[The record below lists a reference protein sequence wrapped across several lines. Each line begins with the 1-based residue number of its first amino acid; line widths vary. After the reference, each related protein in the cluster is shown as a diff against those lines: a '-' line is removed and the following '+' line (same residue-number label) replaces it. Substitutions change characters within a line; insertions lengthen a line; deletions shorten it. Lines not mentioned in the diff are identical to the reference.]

1 MLNRYKKRLLIPF
14 LAPAVILYAVF
25 YLYPAVQTLL
35 LAFTSWDGVAAQ
47 IPFVG
52 LGNFRRLLDD
62 PVFHQTIGNTVY
74 FTVLGAALLFPTAL
88 FLAFATSDRSLRGV
102 KTMRFV
108 ILAPVTLSVVTAAL
122 LFKFLLN
129 PSFGLVNESLR
140 FVGLESLAQPWLGRE
155 AWAMPAVVVATVWHG
170 IGIWMLFFSAAIGRV
185 PPEVREAARV
195 DGANAFQ
202 VFRHVVFPLIWD
214 VTRILLILWIIQA
227 LQAFAFVYAMT
238 GGGPLRA
245 TEVFATYLYEV
256 TFSQFRFGYG
266 AAIAVFMTAVI
277 LVATFLSAKVS
288 KREEVTY

>member
-14 LAPAVILYAVF
+14 LAPALLLYGVF
-25 YLYPAVQTLL
+25 YLWPAVQTLL
-35 LAFTSWDGVAAQ
+35 LASTSWDGVASQ

-52 LGNFRRLLDD
+52 LDNFRRLAAD
-62 PVFHQTIGNTVY
+62 PVFHKTIGNTVY
-74 FTVLGAALLFPTAL
+74 FTALGAVPLFPTAL
-88 FLAFATSDRSLRGV
+88 FLAFATSDKTLRGV
-102 KTMRFV
+102 RTMRFV

-122 LFKFLLN
+122 LFKSLLN
-129 PSFGLVNESLR
+129 PNFGLVNETLR
-140 FVGLESLAQPWLGRE
+140 FAGLGDLAQPWLGRE

-170 IGIWMLFFSAAIGRV
+170 VGIWMLFFSAAIERV

-202 VFRHVVFPLIWD
+202 VFHHVVFPLIWD
-214 VTRILLILWIIQA
+214 VPRILLILWIIQA

-266 AAIAVFMTAVI
+266 AAIAWVIFLLIVVFALINVLFI
-277 LVATFLSAKVS
+277 SRIRSAT
-288 KREEVTY
+288 